1 MTAAELVVKLG
12 VTGGSAV
19 TSTLGSV
26 ASGVK
31 NLGDAILR
39 TAGVMKLLDGLQDAL
54 NQATGVDA
62 ALAYDSQVRGLG
74 AYSKSAAELT
84 AQLARLKEI
93 AKLPGL
99 GLGEVRQGVLSMEAA
114 GLSAQQA
121 ESVLMNFG
129 NALALV
135 GKGKSDLQGVTLAIT
150 QIATK
155 GKLMG
160 QELNQLAERTPQVR
174 QALIRAF
181 GTADTEEIQKMGI
194 SGKQAIMMITNELA
208 KLPKMSSSALTTI
221 ENLQDALTEAFRP
234 IGTGLLDIMRS
245 SEGGVMRVIDL
256 VAEAGRQIGE
266 VFSAVGASGVIQ
278 DVFES
283 LLSNA
288 GVANFQEAM
297 INVVATILAYISRI
311 PVIWEAVVHDMGA
324 AWAYVKES
332 IIYYFGEAMDWIEG
346 KWKELINNIQGIM
359 NPFAGFFGLPQGGV
373 LGNGGGGAGGAGGAK
388 RLAPIMAPMMTPGAF
403 QMTGIM
409 AGIYGDSIKSKLG
422 PQGLP
427 NGIIFGGGLGEDGQ
441 QTVKD
446 TLGKIEKNT
455 KDAADSLSLRKE
467 TLGGGKLGALGA
479 SVGDFTPS
487 GEYGAFTGGDF
498 FSRTAPIQAGTD
510 FERAMRRMMRD
521 EARKA
526 GTPGGL
532 NRRF

>member
-19 TSTLGSV
+19 ASTLGTV
-26 ASGVK
+26 TSGVK
-31 NLGDAILR
+31 NLGDTILR
-39 TAGVMKLLDGLQDAL
+39 TAGVMKMLDGLQNAI

-62 ALAYDSQVRGLG
+62 ALAYDSQVRGLA
-74 AYSKSAAELT
+74 AYSKSAGELT

-114 GLSAQQA
+114 GLSAGQA
-121 ESVLMNFG
+121 ESVLQNFG

-135 GKGKSDLQGVTLAIT
+135 GKGKADLQGVTLAIT

-181 GTADTEEIQKMGI
+181 GTADTEEIQKLGI
-194 SGKQAIMMITNELA
+194 DGKTAIMMISNELS
-208 KLPKMSSSALTTI
+208 KLPKMSTSALTTI

-234 IGTGLLDIMRS
+234 IGTGLLDIFRS
-245 SEGGVMRVIDL
+245 SEGGMMRIIDM

-266 VFSAVGASGVIQ
+266 VFSAMGKAGVVQ
-278 DVFES
+278 DVLNQ
-283 LLSNA
+283 LLQGA
-288 GVANFQEAM
+288 GVANFQEGM
-297 INVVATILAYISRI
+297 INAISYILAYMSQI
-311 PVIWEAVVHDMGA
+311 PKFWNAIVMDMGSV
-324 AWAYVKES
+324 WQYVKDS
-332 IIYYFGEAMDWIEG
+332 IIYYFQIAFDWI
-346 KWKELINNIQGIM
+346 KDKYRELIEVIRG
-359 NPFAGFFGLPQGGV
+359 PFLSLGLGGV
-373 LGNGGGGAGGAGGAK
+373 LALPGGSNAGAAGPGK
-388 RLAPIMAPMMTPGAF
+388 PLVPTMAPLMTSSAF
-403 QMTGIM
+403 GFANIM
-409 AGIYGDSIKSKLG
+409 GGIYKKMIMSNLG

-427 NGIIFGGGLGEDGQ
+427 DGLIFGSGMGNEGGPSL
-441 QTVKD
+441 KD

-455 KDAADSLSLRKE
+455 KDTADSLSLRKE

-479 SVGDFTPS
+479 SAGDFT
-487 GEYGAFTGGDF
+487 GADNGGFFTGGDF